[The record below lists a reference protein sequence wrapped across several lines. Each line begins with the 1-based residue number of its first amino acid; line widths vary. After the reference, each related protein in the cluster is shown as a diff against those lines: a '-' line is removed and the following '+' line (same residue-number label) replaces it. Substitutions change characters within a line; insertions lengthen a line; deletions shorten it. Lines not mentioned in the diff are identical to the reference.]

1 MDIANAIAPNCKK
14 KIVGIRPGEKLH
26 EEMITVS
33 DSLNTYD
40 IGKYYVILPNNK
52 NKIEV
57 FLKKFKGKIVS
68 ENFSYNSRENTD
80 FETTESLIE
89 KIKTLNL

>member
-1 MDIANAIAPNCKK
+1 
-14 KIVGIRPGEKLH
+14 
-26 EEMITVS
+26 MITVS

-57 FLKKFKGKIVS
+57 FLKKFKGKIVL

>member
-1 MDIANAIAPNCKK
+1 MDIANAIAPNCEK

-40 IGKYYVILPNNK
+40 IGEYYVILPNNK
-52 NKIEV
+52 NKIEE
-57 FLKKFKGKIVS
+57 FLKKFKGKRVS